1 MKTIRNK
8 IMIAILCA
16 IIANALVL
24 GVLSATTTIT
34 ASIETTKSTL
44 EETAVIAA
52 QTASSTIGNY
62 TVAVGE
68 MATSELLASPYTSIE
83 EKHEYINEKTAQYYM
98 RGGSMLD
105 ANGVDLFTQEDFS
118 STAFYKGAVEGT
130 TYFSEPYI
138 NDDKTDAYIAVS
150 APVMD
155 DETLVGVLYFYCD
168 TIVLQN
174 LVESVALG
182 EEGSAYILDSN
193 GTTLAYNDY
202 ALVLEQSN
210 SIEEAKNNP
219 QDKSLVKLAQIEQL
233 MISGETG
240 VGSYNYNGI
249 EEYQA
254 YAPIPNTNGWSI
266 AVSSTEAELL
276 DAAFDSVLLISVV
289 CVVMVVLGI
298 GLAIYTGSS
307 IGKPIVQCVERLN
320 ALAKGD
326 LTSPVP
332 IIRTK
337 DETYQLAQSTE
348 AIISSLSDI
357 IFDLDSVLSKM
368 ADGVMDIE
376 MQNNEAYI
384 GDYQSLNTSVVRIVN
399 SLRLTLGQINGATE
413 QVNLGGDQVAAGAQM
428 LAQGAT
434 EQASSISEL
443 ASTVEHIT
451 QKSSQTAKDANE
463 ARQANEKSQ
472 RALTDSKEQMKQMLS
487 AMQEINDKATEI
499 SKIVKTIDDIAFQT
513 NILALNAAVEAARA
527 GASGRGFAVVADEV
541 RNLAAKSALSAKDTT
556 LLINETIAVVRNGNQ
571 IANKTSKAIGIV
583 GQNAIELGELVNRIA
598 TLAGEQEEAANQI
611 NHGMDEISSV
621 VQSNS
626 ATAEESAA
634 TSQELSRQ
642 AHTLEDLVGRF
653 RF

>member
-1 MKTIRNK
+1 MKTIKNK
-8 IMIAILCA
+8 IMIAILCT
-16 IIANALVL
+16 IVANALIL
-24 GVLSATTTIT
+24 GVLSSTTTMS
-34 ASIETTKSTL
+34 ASIETTKNTL

-68 MATSELLASPYTSIE
+68 MATSETLVSSDVSIE
-83 EKHEYINEKTAQYYM
+83 QKQEYINGKTVQYYM
-98 RGGSMLD
+98 RYGSMLD
-105 ANGVDLFTQEDFS
+105 ANGVDLFTGEDFS
-118 STAFYKGAVEGT
+118 NTAFYKGAIGGQAF
-130 TYFSEPYI
+130 FSEPYI
-138 NDDKTDAYIAVS
+138 SDDKTDAYIAVS
-150 APVMD
+150 APVMEG
-155 DETLVGVLYFYCD
+155 ETLVGVLYFYCD
-168 TIVLQN
+168 TLVLQN
-174 LVESVALG
+174 LVESVSLG
-182 EEGSAYILDSN
+182 ESGSAYILDSN

-202 ALVLEQSN
+202 SLVLDQSN
-210 SIEEAKNNP
+210 SIEELKSNP
-219 QDKSLVKLAQIEQL
+219 EDQSLVQLAAIEQL
-233 MISGETG
+233 MINGETG
-240 VGSYNYNGI
+240 VGSYEYHGV

-266 AVSSTEAELL
+266 AVSSTESELL
-276 DAAFDSVLLISVV
+276 AAAFDSVMLISIVG
-289 CVVMVVLGI
+289 VVMVVLGM

-307 IGKPIVQCVERLN
+307 IGKPIVQCVARLN

-332 IIRTK
+332 TIRTK
-337 DETYQLAQSTE
+337 DETHQLAQSTE

-368 ADGVMDIE
+368 ADGMLDIE
-376 MQNNEAYI
+376 TQKSEAYI
-384 GDYQSLNTSVVRIVN
+384 GDYQSLQTSVVRIAN
-399 SLRLTLGQINGATE
+399 SLRSTMGQINGATE

-434 EQASSISEL
+434 EQASSIQEL

-463 ARQANEKSQ
+463 AREANEKSQ
-472 RALTDSKEQMKQMLS
+472 IALTDSKQQMGQMLD

-527 GASGRGFAVVADEV
+527 GASGRGFAVVAEEV

-571 IANKTSKAIGIV
+571 IANETSKAIGIV
-583 GQNAIELGELVNRIA
+583 GQNATELGELVNRIA
-598 TLAGEQEEAANQI
+598 SLAEEQEEAANQI
-611 NHGMDEISSV
+611 NYGMEQISSV
-621 VQSNS
+621 VQSNT

-634 TSQELSRQ
+634 TSQQLSRQ
-642 AHTLEDLVGRF
+642 AHTLEELVGRF
-653 RF
+653 HF